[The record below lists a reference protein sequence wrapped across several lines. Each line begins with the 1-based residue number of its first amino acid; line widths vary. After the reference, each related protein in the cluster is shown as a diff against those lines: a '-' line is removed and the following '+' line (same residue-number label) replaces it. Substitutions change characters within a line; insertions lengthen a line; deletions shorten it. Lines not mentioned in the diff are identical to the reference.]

1 LIGAF
6 GLEAPKDLLA
16 FRQALAIQ
24 PVFFEMSG
32 QRAGLDL
39 ARLDEVVRF
48 HDLDD
53 LSHTAA
59 RRFFFEGHGL
69 LPSLSRDGAWL
80 ADIASG
86 LGFEAVKT
94 VALVCRQPFA
104 NGLFVNGVLFR
115 MGDVVLLL
123 RQSPLH
129 FAFDAPFQFFLAEK
143 RQNEAIAKQRD
154 LFAFGFFHNLPPACP
169 AKALGRPGLVEG
181 TRRFFVL
188 PAVNL

>member
-1 LIGAF
+1 LIGAL
-6 GLEAPKDLLA
+6 GLEAAKNFLA
-16 FRQALAIQ
+16 FRQILAIQ
-24 PVFFEMSG
+24 PVFFEMPRE
-32 QRAGLDL
+32 RAGLDL
-39 ARLDEVVRF
+39 ARLDEIVRF

-104 NGLFVNGVLFR
+104 NGLFVDGMFAGVWN
-115 MGDVVLLL
+115 VVGLL
-123 RQSPLH
+123 
-129 FAFDAPFQFFLAEK
+129 
-143 RQNEAIAKQRD
+143 
-154 LFAFGFFHNLPPACP
+154 G
-169 AKALGRPGLVEG
+169 
-181 TRRFFVL
+181 
-188 PAVNL
+188 